1 LPLKRPQ
8 SYKTNILHCLVLPGI
23 GAGKNA
29 RLILLRA
36 PQVLNAGQNEVL
48 KLVPPGIGAEEA
60 S

>member
-1 LPLKRPQ
+1 MTK
-8 SYKTNILHCLVLPGI
+8 ILYRLVLPGI

-29 RLILLRA
+29 SLILLRA
-36 PQVLNAGQNEVL
+36 PQAINAGQNEVL